1 MAVAQMTSDPLHD
14 LVEIKRLRGRP
25 PTGIT
30 KEVIKAS
37 LDRELAIKAKRY
49 AFQNNESLSGLLSRA
64 VTKMIE
70 ELS

>member
-1 MAVAQMTSDPLHD
+1 MTIDLSSDLPTA
-14 LVEIKRLRGRP
+14 KRSRGRP
-25 PTGIT
+25 ATGIT

-37 LDRELAIKAKRY
+37 LDRALALKAKRY

-70 ELS
+70 EES